1 MIWSVT
7 ENKHEADLI
16 VIYNVIVEIASDLSV
31 ESLDTMYA
39 NIA

>member
-31 ESLDTMYA
+31 ESLDIMYA